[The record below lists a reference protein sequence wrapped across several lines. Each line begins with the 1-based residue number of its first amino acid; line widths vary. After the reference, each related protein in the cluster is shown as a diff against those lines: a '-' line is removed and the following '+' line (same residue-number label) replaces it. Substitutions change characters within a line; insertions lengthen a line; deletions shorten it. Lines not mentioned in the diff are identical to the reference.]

1 MTSWLRLHISAI
13 TSALSHLR
21 ANPGNF
27 LFNTLVVAI
36 ALALPIA
43 GLTLI
48 ENIRPVSAQLSIE
61 PEISI
66 FLLPTTPRSEATALS
81 LTIKSVLKAANVSA
95 KLNFITK
102 DKALAAMEETSS
114 LAEVLAT
121 LGGNPLPDAYVL
133 SLSNTDAGKVDTL
146 VARLKSLP
154 NVDVVQVD
162 SAWVKRLAALVQV
175 LQMFLLFLAVTL
187 AMVVVVVIFNATRL
201 QVMSHQAEISIARL
215 LGASNSFIHKP
226 YYYTGALLGLLAGS
240 AALALIALA
249 LRPLNLAIA
258 DFAKLYASEFHL
270 TPLGIIPSLLLLA
283 ASMCLGLFG
292 AFFSVRRQ
300 LARISSF

>member
-13 TSALSHLR
+13 KSALSHLR

-27 LFNTLVVAI
+27 LFNALVVAI

-66 FLLPTTPRSEATALS
+66 FLHAATPRTEATALS
-81 LTIKSVLKAANVSA
+81 ISIKTVLKAANISA
-95 KLNFITK
+95 KLSFITK

-133 SLSNTDAGKVDTL
+133 SLANADAHKVDAL
-146 VARLKSLP
+146 VSSLKSLP
-154 NVDVVQVD
+154 HVDVVQVD
-162 SAWVKRLAALVQV
+162 SAWVKRLSALVQV
-175 LQMFLLFLAVTL
+175 LQIFLLFLAGTL
-187 AMVVVVVIFNATRL
+187 GVVVVVVIFNATRL
-201 QVMSHQAEISIARL
+201 QVMSHQAEISITRL

-240 AALALIALA
+240 TALGMIALA

-258 DFAKLYASEFHL
+258 EFAKLYASEFHL
-270 TPLGIIPSLLLLA
+270 TPLGILPSLLLLVI
-283 ASMCLGLFG
+283 SMSLGLCG

-300 LARISSF
+300 LARLNPY